1 MAQRRLVLGISGA
14 SGAAVGMRIAE
25 ILAGIPNLETHLI
38 VSEAAEQ
45 TLRHEVGL
53 DALARLESFVTLR
66 HEICNIGA
74 SIASGS
80 VKTAGM
86 IIAPCSMRTVSAIAS
101 GLAGNLLI
109 RAADVH
115 LKERRRLVLLVR
127 ESPIHLGHLRAMTL
141 VTEYGAVV
149 APLVPAF
156 YLRPVGL
163 AEIIDHLARRAIDA
177 AGIESG
183 DIETSEWAGAD
194 ASAAAKSS

>member
-1 MAQRRLVLGISGA
+1 
-14 SGAAVGMRIAE
+14 MRIAE

-127 ESPIHLGHLRAMTL
+127 ESPFHLGHLRAMTL

-183 DIETSEWAGAD
+183 DIETSEWAGVD